1 MLKEYKTVT
10 RVAGPLLFVEKTDAV
25 GYGELVS
32 IKLSDGSVK
41 NGQVLDTSADLVVV
55 QVFEGTS
62 GIDREAH
69 VKFLGETIKLPV
81 SGEMLGRV
89 FDGAGPR
96 QSAIIDA

>member
-55 QVFEGTS
+55 QV
-62 GIDREAH
+62 DYH
-69 VKFLGETIKLPV
+69 LG
-81 SGEMLGRV
+81 LGSL
-89 FDGAGPR
+89 GMIANI
-96 QSAIIDA
+96 A